1 MISIII
7 VQINYIIIFQ
17 FCGKFVKCFYL
28 CWQHIFTNF
37 PGFNGVVL
45 SVVGNVPVDSETPV
59 LTSSILS
66 IPRVH
71 A

>member
-28 CWQHIFTNF
+28 CWQHTFTNF

-45 SVVGNVPVDSETPV
+45 SVVGARRTRRQRDASVDFVNLRYS
-59 LTSSILS
+59 
-66 IPRVH
+66 
-71 A
+71 